1 MTLGD
6 QFKDYQREYVGF
18 NLSIPI
24 FNGYQVSTMVNKAKI
39 SAANSEYNLELTK
52 NTLRKEIETAYSDAK
67 AAYKSYVATQ
77 SSLSSFEESFRYTEQ
92 KFNVGMSNSVDYN
105 IAKSQLT
112 SAESELIRAKF
123 DYIFKTKILD
133 FYMGLPL
140 TLEN

>member
-1 MTLGD
+1 M
-6 QFKDYQREYVGF
+6 
-18 NLSIPI
+18 I
-24 FNGYQVSTMVNKAKI
+24 NKAKI
-39 SAANSEYNLELTK
+39 NTANSEYNLAITK
-52 NTLRKEIETAYSDAK
+52 NTLRKEIEQAYSDAK
-67 AAYKSYVATQ
+67 AAYKSYAATQ
-77 SSLSSFEESFRYTEQ
+77 SSLNSFEESFRYTEQ
-92 KFNVGMSNSVDYN
+92 KFNVGLSNSVDYN